1 MTCEKYS
8 FDIRLFLSVLT
19 FLFVTSGFSKN
30 NFQSQQY
37 HDQHTRIKDT
47 LPENSDLKVFE
58 KVEVEASFGGGE
70 TAWREYLEKNLKA
83 IVPAKNKAPVGT

>member
-1 MTCEKYS
+1 MAL
-8 FDIRLFLSVLT
+8 I

-30 NFQSQQY
+30 NFLGQQF
-37 HDQHTRIKDT
+37 HNQHIYIKDT

-70 TAWREYLEKNLKA
+70 TAWREHLEKNLKA